1 MSSPTR
7 RDTEEA
13 AASTSAAGASTAASA
28 PGTSASTSGNV
39 RQDPGY
45 KTSTAAAAAASARA
59 AELFLAPPPS
69 FPTLSPEEEAYQEG
83 LLEIFK
89 EELEREVAADY
100 PDNARR
106 QELTVNNFMALAR
119 RRIPKR
125 QAAEGLYWS
134 LQAKL
139 ERFSTSVALV
149 ISDVSD
155 DGELTAN
162 AKATG
167 AFYLQKWR
175 EELKPKLEDVKSR
188 LDGSY
193 YGYKKANDHLLANL
207 DAESDAIFKILGPLT
222 SVLSGTAPTVALP
235 ASSSWH
241 SVAPLSS
248 SLRASLRAP
257 TMGTTS
263 R

>member
-7 RDTEEA
+7 RDTKDA

-28 PGTSASTSGNV
+28 PSTSASTSGNV
-39 RQDPGY
+39 RHDPGY
-45 KTSTAAAAAASARA
+45 KTSIAAAAAAASRA
-59 AELFLAPPPS
+59 ADLYLAPAPS
-69 FPTLSPEEEAYQEG
+69 APTLSPEEEAYQEG
-83 LLEIFK
+83 LLELFK
-89 EELEREVAADY
+89 EELQREVVADY
-100 PDNARR
+100 PGDERR
-106 QELTVNNFMALAR
+106 QELAVNNFMALAR

-149 ISDVSD
+149 ISDTTK

-167 AFYLQKWR
+167 ALYLQKWQ

-188 LDGSY
+188 LDGSF
-193 YGYKKANDHLLANL
+193 YGYRKANDYLLANL
-207 DAESDAIFKILGPLT
+207 DAESDACLLYT
-222 SVLSGTAPTVALP
+222 SDAADE
-235 ASSSWH
+235 
-241 SVAPLSS
+241 
-248 SLRASLRAP
+248 
-257 TMGTTS
+257 
-263 R
+263 